1 MESLRTLPVERARGL
16 KPDDFDQ
23 QYLAGFGKPVILTDA
38 MNSWRALKQWSF
50 SWFKTRYGSDSVVP
64 RIFSAPK
71 YAMLMALGDYL
82 DYLDAPERPAPGLW
96 LDAKTLH
103 PRQAPA
109 EAPEHP
115 LYLAWNVFG
124 RHPELLEDIE
134 LSPRFVE
141 DWLPSLPTALRSTL
155 DEATRYFAAGLM
167 IGPKDAQI
175 GLHYDVLD
183 THAYLAQIVGRKR
196 CVLFSPK
203 DSAALYDGKV
213 SPDAPDYEKFPLFR
227 NATAYECI
235 LEPGELLF
243 MPYRWWHHA
252 VCLEKSITVNYNF
265 FNRVNFGGYLT
276 DLLKHLPAVVAGLER
291 SPDALAALG
300 IQWTSRGFDFPSSG
314 KV

>member
-1 MESLRTLPVERARGL
+1 MEFSRSLPIERVHGL
-16 KPDDFDQ
+16 TPDIFQ
-23 QYLAGFGKPVILTDA
+23 QRYLAGYGKPVILTDA
-38 MNSWRALKQWSF
+38 MNSWMALTQWSF
-50 SWFKTRYGSDSVVP
+50 EFFATRYGSDTVAP
-64 RIFSAPK
+64 RTSSGPK
-71 YAMLMALGDYL
+71 CAKLMTLGDYL
-82 DYLDAPERPAPGLW
+82 GYLDAPEKPAPGLW
-96 LDAKTLH
+96 IDSKTLH

-109 EAPEHP
+109 GPPEHP

-124 RHPELLEDIE
+124 RHPELLEDFE

-141 DWLPSLPTALRSTL
+141 DWLPLLPAALRRSL

-167 IGPKDAQI
+167 IGPENGQL

-196 CVLFSPK
+196 CVLYSSADSP
-203 DSAALYDGKV
+203 ALYDGRV
-213 SPDAPDYEKFPLFR
+213 NPDSPDYEKFPLFR

-276 DLLKHLPAVVAGLER
+276 QLLRDLPAVVGGLGK
-291 SPDALAALG
+291 SPDAREALG
-300 IQWTSRGFDFPSSG
+300 IKWSSRGFDWPESG
-314 KV
+314 TV